1 MRFQRCPRASRVRH
15 VTVCTAIWATCWHQ
29 LVCLFWQENACS
41 CYKKNKN
48 NFVKNRL
55 LTYYQYYHTFLYSA
69 WIFLVLQH
77 IFDPAWLDKYWVSDK
92 SVDGTSV
99 RLWKLQPVEAPNTS
113 DTGLWKLQPGS
124 KMAEFPC
131 KWVGLWCFRFSLNKY
146 GHYVS
151 QTSC

>member
-1 MRFQRCPRASRVRH
+1 MSSRCEWSPNPPVQLHRTHHQYQIAHSTWHEGSMSTAH
-15 VTVCTAIWATCWHQ
+15 VTVCTAIS
-29 LVCLFWQENACS
+29 CLAWQENACS
-41 CYKKNKN
+41 CYKKTKN

-55 LTYYQYYHTFLYSA
+55 LTYYQYYHRFLYSA

-99 RLWKLQPVEAPNTS
+99 RLWKLQPAEVPNTS
-113 DTGLWKLQPGS
+113 STGLWKLQPGS

-131 KWVGLWCFRFSLNKY
+131 KWVGS
-146 GHYVS
+146 
-151 QTSC
+151 